1 MRSTRSFLAFTAAF
15 SLAVLAI
22 PMFLAA
28 PAYGQDSRV
37 ALQRGYRT
45 GYSDGY
51 MAGYRDSI
59 DNNSRSIARHKEY
72 TQADR
77 AYNKDYGQLDDY
89 RDGYRQGF
97 EAGYSTGF
105 EKRPFES
112 SVPQGLAKRGL
123 SAVPPAEVASNT
135 PVNTPPGDT
144 PTVETPVVAT
154 PEPAA
159 DVADVAADDT
169 PPPAQTQPPIQRASY
184 TPTSNDI
191 ILIPRDT
198 ELIIEI
204 QEDLNTEQN
213 RVGDKFTARVVSP
226 VEIEG
231 AIIEGRIEKIVKPGR
246 IKRRSQMQ
254 LTFDRIVLNEQR
266 WSNYSATL
274 EEVLPVKGDNVLT
287 VSDEGTAVGKR
298 TLKEDGI
305 KVGAATGA
313 GLGIGAITAGPVGA
327 AVGAGIGAAF
337 GVGAVVVERGKHI
350 RLVKNQQLKI
360 RTAYETRIR

>member
-28 PAYGQDSRV
+28 PAYGQESRV

-59 DNNSRSIARHKEY
+59 DNNSRSITRHKEY

-77 AYNKDYGQLDDY
+77 AYSKDYGLLEDY

-97 EAGYSTGF
+97 EGGYATGF

-112 SVPQGLAKRGL
+112 AIPQGLAKRGL
-123 SAVPPAEVASNT
+123 NTVPPAEVAVKT
-135 PVNTPPGDT
+135 PISTPEAE
-144 PTVETPVVAT
+144 VPVVQAPVSAT

-159 DVADVAADDT
+159 TVASYT
-169 PPPAQTQPPIQRASY
+169 PPADPPQQPIQRASY
-184 TPTSNDI
+184 TSTSNDI

-213 RVGDKFTARVVSP
+213 RAGDKFTARVVSP

-254 LTFDRIVLNEQR
+254 LTFDRIVLTEQR

-274 EEVLPVKGDNVLT
+274 EEVMPVKGDNVLT

-298 TLKEDGI
+298 TLKDDGI

-327 AVGAGIGAAF
+327 AVGAGLGAAF

-350 RLVKNQQLKI
+350 RLIKNQQLKI
-360 RTAYETRIR
+360 RTAFDTRIR

>member
-15 SLAVLAI
+15 SLAFLAI

-77 AYNKDYGQLDDY
+77 AYNKDYGQIDDY

-112 SVPQGLAKRGL
+112 SIPQGLAKRGL
-123 SAVPPAEVASNT
+123 SSVPPAEVAAKIPVST
-135 PVNTPPGDT
+135 PAIDVSE
-144 PTVETPVVAT
+144 VEAPETST
-154 PEPAA
+154 PEPADTVASYTPQA
-159 DVADVAADDT
+159 D
-169 PPPAQTQPPIQRASY
+169 PPQQPIQRASY
-184 TPTSNDI
+184 TSASNDI

-298 TLKEDGI
+298 TLKQDGV

-350 RLVKNQQLKI
+350 RLIKNQQLKI